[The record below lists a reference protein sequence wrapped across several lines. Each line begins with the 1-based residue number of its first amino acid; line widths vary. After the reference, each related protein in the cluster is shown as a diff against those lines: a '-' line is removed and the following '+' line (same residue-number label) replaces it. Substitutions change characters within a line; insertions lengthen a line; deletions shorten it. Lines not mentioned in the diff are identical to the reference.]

1 MYSNLLINIFETTA
15 VFYWDVNL
23 MRAYELGIYDPAFDR
38 SANREIAD
46 TRKPRVSLRDLNRE
60 KRIQR
65 ARAVQHQREE
75 QTIALIF
82 GNGDIEKEELD
93 LRKKR
98 ADVRKAE
105 CDIEKSRWDIE
116 KLKAEV
122 IATMAD
128 AKKSFAAAKAEN
140 R

>member
-1 MYSNLLINIFETTA
+1 
-15 VFYWDVNL
+15 
-23 MRAYELGIYDPAFDR
+23 MRAYELGIYDPALDR
-38 SANREIAD
+38 SANRDTAD
-46 TRKPRVSLRDLNRE
+46 TRKPRVSLRDLNHE

-75 QTIALIF
+75 ETIALVF
-82 GNGDIEKEELD
+82 GNTDIEKEELD
-93 LRKKR
+93 LRKQR
-98 ADVRKAE
+98 AEVRKAE

-128 AKKSFAAAKAEN
+128 ARKSIAATKAQN
-140 R
+140 V